1 KAVADRLLPKQ
12 LETSV
17 SALEQYAACPFK
29 FFVARGLRVGERV
42 EFEPDSRQRG
52 SFQHKVMQL
61 FQQELADE
69 KLQWRDVSAK
79 DAGERIGKL
88 GEAQLASPENSVFRR
103 DASAKF

>member
-1 KAVADRLLPKQ
+1 MLAFHGLPDIAPVIDKWRSVARGAIAPNRLRLSKAVADRLLPKQ

-69 KLQWRDVSAK
+69 KL
-79 DAGERIGKL
+79 
-88 GEAQLASPENSVFRR
+88 
-103 DASAKF
+103 